1 MIQLFDPENK
11 FWQFLSKVTDAACMS
26 LLWLLTSIPL
36 VTIGAS
42 TAAFY
47 DFTLN
52 QVQDLEGSLCKSYF
66 TAFKAHFKRA
76 TLLWLLQ
83 LAGTVFFAADML
95 AAWNYYLVNGGAMG
109 ILLLGVC
116 GFGALTFLS
125 CCFYGLPLLAYDD
138 FTWRELFSG
147 CFLMA
152 VGSLHVTVTLA
163 VLALLICVLIF
174 YLSGLFFF
182 WIGLFIFLSSYLI
195 YGVIVK
201 YAAAASG
208 VKAEMDSRRGDRE
221 ALPDEKEQ
229 WLI

>member
-83 LAGTVFFAADML
+83 LAGTVFFAADM
-95 AAWNYYLVNGGAMG
+95 
-109 ILLLGVC
+109 LGVC

-208 VKAEMDSRRGDRE
+208 VKAEMDTRRGDRE